1 MIKELTL
8 HKSTKLQV
16 ESALQSK
23 NLHALGLVGAKGRG
37 KFHLAKN
44 IASELLKVDD
54 MQQNPYCLIIDCE
67 KDSGIEN
74 VRSIKKF
81 LDLRVPDNKDLNRC
95 LILKS
100 IQNLTLE
107 AQNALLKTIEEPPKG
122 TLIIATCDSLNLL
135 RPTVVSRLQWIDVLA
150 LDKNTLKSS
159 FGENVAQDKFEQSYA
174 VSQGNVVSF
183 LKLIGK
189 IESDD
194 DAKIESIKRAKQ
206 LISMSRFERMCE
218 IEKIVKD
225 DKLKTQDILD
235 SMAQV
240 LRAVLLSSVRAS
252 KNLDNNKLMHKIELI
267 NQAQKNL
274 ANNLSEKLVLTNL
287 FHKL

>member
-1 MIKELTL
+1 MIEELIL

-23 NLHALGLVGAKGRG
+23 NLHALGLVGSKGRG

-44 IASELLKVDD
+44 IVKQLLKIDNVE
-54 MQQNPYCLIIDCE
+54 QNPYCLIIDCE

-81 LDLRVPDNKDLNRC
+81 LDLRVPNSKDLDRC

-100 IQNLTLE
+100 IQNLTIE

-150 LDKNTLKSS
+150 LDKNTLKLS
-159 FGENVAQDKFEQSYA
+159 FGEDIAQDKFEQTYA

-189 IESDD
+189 IDSED

-206 LISMSRFERMCE
+206 LLSMTRFERMCE
-218 IEKIVKD
+218 VEKIVKD

-240 LRAVLLSSVRAS
+240 LRAVLLSSVRGS
-252 KNLDNNKLMHKIELI
+252 KKLDNNKLIHKIELI

-274 ANNLSEKLVLTNL
+274 ANNLSEKLVLSSL
-287 FHKL
+287 FHNL